1 MPGVTQPGEASSALL
16 LRVLMQ
22 NVVQLELIRESL
34 IAVVNEM
41 RANIIH
47 SSYAPIIYEG
57 HDFSCALMS
66 ADGRQVAQGLAD
78 HPIHIFAVPYST
90 RQVVDKFRG
99 DINEGDLFLHNDPY
113 TGGTHLNDVLMLH
126 PVFFDGKLSLFA
138 AMRCHW
144 NDVGGMTPGSLSGKV
159 NEVIQEGL
167 RIEPTKICDRGTLNE
182 PFMDLLFNNMRSRS
196 ERMGDF
202 NAMVGTG
209 RKADEHLQR
218 LSKRFRGGLLDGVE
232 ELIARA
238 ERQLRAKIS
247 ERQDGDYYAE
257 GYIESDGT
265 NPDPLVVKLKLTV
278 RADEVI
284 ADFSGTSAQ
293 TNGPTNCGPAMALNA
308 VGTIVKCF
316 LDPYTPINQGSFN
329 PITVISE
336 EGTFINARG
345 DAPCGGMAEC
355 KFLIDSVVASAMCK
369 VAPEMTV
376 GDLKGGAN
384 HIIISGSDSEGKNY
398 IHYEWPAGGTGASM
412 GTDGSNAVRSY
423 NEGDFNSIQSVETV
437 ESQFPLRVER
447 CEIREGM
454 CGDGEYRGGFG
465 LRRDLHI
472 LDGRGL
478 LSVLSEKNVIPPY
491 GVACGSNGAANS
503 FTVIREGKTV
513 QPSDVPGK
521 VSGFSLKVGDI
532 VREETAGGGGYGD
545 PLKRDPQSVR
555 TDVAEGYIS
564 EREASARYG
573 VIIVEGELD
582 LDATV
587 EQRSKIAEARSFVS
601 LTLSNDELFD
611 GPRRE
616 VLLSEKLANTLGVA
630 PGDLIELLTN
640 QGAPLRAWARI
651 EGDGNSVSVSAT
663 SIEILSANTG
673 EPVQLRITSPQP
685 QNSSGGRII

>member
-1 MPGVTQPGEASSALL
+1 MKDL
-16 LRVLMQ
+16 
-22 NVVQLELIRESL
+22 VQLELIRESL

-90 RQVVDKFRG
+90 QQVVAKFG
-99 DINEGDLFLHNDPY
+99 DDIHEGDLFLHNDPY

-126 PVFFDGKLSLFA
+126 PVFFDGKLGMFA

-144 NDVGGMTPGSLSGKV
+144 NDVGGMTPGSLSGRV

-167 RIEPTKICDRGTLNE
+167 RIEPTRICEKGKMNDAYMN
-182 PFMDLLFNNMRSRS
+182 LLFDNMRART
-196 ERMGDF
+196 ERIGDF

-209 RKADEHLQR
+209 RKAEEHLQR
-218 LSKRFRGGLLDGVE
+218 LYNRFGDGLLGGVE
-232 ELIARA
+232 DLIARA

-247 ERQDGDYYAE
+247 DCPDGDYFAE

-278 RADEVI
+278 KGDEII
-284 ADFSGTSAQ
+284 ADFDGTSPQ

-308 VGTIVKCF
+308 VGTIVKSF
-316 LDPYTPINQGSFN
+316 LDPKTPINQGSFN
-329 PITVISE
+329 PITVLSE
-336 EGTFINARG
+336 PGTFINARN

-355 KFLIDSVVASAMCK
+355 KFLIDSVVASAMGK

-384 HIIISGSDSEGKNY
+384 HVIISGSDGERGNY
-398 IHYEWPAGGTGASM
+398 IHYEWPAGGTGASA
-412 GTDGSNAVRSY
+412 GLDGSNAVRSY
-423 NEGDFNSIQSVETV
+423 NEGDFNSIQSVEMV
-437 ESQFPLRVER
+437 EGQFPLRIER
-447 CEIREGM
+447 CEIRTGA

-465 LRRDLHI
+465 LRRDVRI
-472 LDGRGL
+472 LGDRGA

-491 GVACGSNGAANS
+491 GVEGGSNGAANS
-503 FTVIREGKTV
+503 FTVLRDDKLV
-513 QPSDVPGK
+513 QPSEVPGK
-521 VSGFSLKVGDI
+521 VSGFPLRPGDI

-545 PLKRDPQSVR
+545 PLKRDPQSVLA
-555 TDVAEGYIS
+555 DVAESYLSDEQAAIRFGVVIKDGAVDTS
-564 EREASARYG
+564 ATQTKRE
-573 VIIVEGELD
+573 EL
-582 LDATV
+582 
-587 EQRSKIAEARSFVS
+587 AEARIVVS
-601 LTLSNDELFD
+601 LEPANEELSN

-616 VLLSEKLANTLGVA
+616 FIVPSGIADRLGV
-630 PGDLIELLTN
+630 GSGELVELVT
-640 QGAPLRAWARI
+640 GRGSPLRAWVRLGG
-651 EGDGNSVSVSAT
+651 EGDAIVVSPT
-663 SIEILSANTG
+663 SLNILGAAPG
-673 EPVQLRITSPQP
+673 EHVQIRAALPLPQ
-685 QNSSGGRII
+685 QHA